1 MNAAKLVTEL
11 GTELGISLS
20 LGETGTCRVYFD
32 DDVVD
37 FEQSGDSLYIM
48 AEIAPA
54 YGIEDAYARL
64 LTANWLGAESGG
76 ACIGLDANRD
86 AFALYAVFH
95 GDVPYENFE
104 ERLILFIRALR
115 YWKDWLSSSVLS
127 NSDNSAVDT
136 NTLGMLKV

>member
-1 MNAAKLVTEL
+1 MNAAKLVTEF
-11 GTELGISLS
+11 GTKLGISLS
-20 LGETGTCRVYFD
+20 LGESGTCRVYFD
-32 DDVVD
+32 DVVD
-37 FEQSGDSLYIM
+37 FELSRDSLYIM

-54 YGIEDAYARL
+54 YGREDAYARL
-64 LTANWLGAESGG
+64 LTANWLGAESDG

-115 YWKDWLSSSVLS
+115 YWKDWLTSSVLS
-127 NSDNSAVDT
+127 NSDNSVVDT
-136 NTLGMLKV
+136 NTLGMLEV

>member
-1 MNAAKLVTEL
+1 MNAAELVTEL
-11 GTELGISLS
+11 GTKLGISLS
-20 LGETGTCRVYFD
+20 LGESGTCRVYFD
-32 DDVVD
+32 DVVD
-37 FEQSGDSLYIM
+37 FELSRDSLYIM

-54 YGIEDAYARL
+54 YGREDAYARL
-64 LTANWLGAESGG
+64 LTANWLGAESDG

-115 YWKDWLSSSVLS
+115 YWKDWLTSSVLS
-127 NSDNSAVDT
+127 NSDNSVVDT
-136 NTLGMLKV
+136 NTLGMLEV